1 MKRAFFGGVHPKGY
15 KELSREAAI
24 VPLHPSVVSV
34 AMSQHIGAPC
44 QPLVKVGDRVTVGQ
58 KIGDGQGLCVPVHA
72 SVSGTVTAIEARPH
86 PGGNLQTAIVIESD
100 GRDTL
105 CPTVKPRDPEAV
117 AAMSAEDLIAV
128 IREAG
133 ITGMGGAG
141 FPTSVKLS
149 SGLGKVDTVIVN
161 GAECEPY
168 ITSDDRLMRETP
180 ERVVGG
186 LRVVLQI
193 LQPKRA
199 AIGIEQNKA
208 EVARRLDVDAVAV
221 TSSSETAAAY
231 LRRLSW
237 ELEGSGIELLPL
249 HVRYPQGAEKQ
260 LIQTV
265 TGRCVPPGGLPA
277 HVGCAV
283 FNAATCAAIYDAV
296 YLGLPLVRRAVT
308 VTGSAIAKPG
318 NFLAPI
324 GTAYSDL
331 VEAAGGFALPPY
343 KVLCGGPMM
352 GIAQHTLR
360 TATIKGNNA
369 LTCYSD
375 KDRHETPNPHCI
387 RCGKCVEAC
396 PMHLMPLFL
405 HRAVNRGDLERL
417 DGLHVMDC
425 IECGSCAYGCPAGIP
440 LVQSFRTGKKLVR
453 DAAAREKAKKEA
465 AAK

>member
-199 AIGIEQNKA
+199 AHAGDA
-208 EVARRLDVDAVAV
+208 GFAPPSASSRTSPRPSRPSPPCWGAASTCCRCTSATHRARK
-221 TSSSETAAAY
+221 SSSS
-231 LRRLSW
+231 R
-237 ELEGSGIELLPL
+237 P
-249 HVRYPQGAEKQ
+249 
-260 LIQTV
+260 
-265 TGRCVPPGGLPA
+265 
-277 HVGCAV
+277 
-283 FNAATCAAIYDAV
+283 
-296 YLGLPLVRRAVT
+296 
-308 VTGSAIAKPG
+308 
-318 NFLAPI
+318 
-324 GTAYSDL
+324 
-331 VEAAGGFALPPY
+331 
-343 KVLCGGPMM
+343 
-352 GIAQHTLR
+352 
-360 TATIKGNNA
+360 
-369 LTCYSD
+369 
-375 KDRHETPNPHCI
+375 
-387 RCGKCVEAC
+387 
-396 PMHLMPLFL
+396 
-405 HRAVNRGDLERL
+405 
-417 DGLHVMDC
+417 
-425 IECGSCAYGCPAGIP
+425 
-440 LVQSFRTGKKLVR
+440 
-453 DAAAREKAKKEA
+453 
-465 AAK
+465 

>member
-199 AIGIEQNKA
+199 AIGIEQNKPEA
-208 EVARRLDVDAVAV
+208 IAAISAV
-221 TSSSETAAAY
+221 
-231 LRRLSW
+231 L
-237 ELEGSGIELLPL
+237 GSGIELLPL

-265 TGRCVPPGGLPA
+265 TGSV
-277 HVGCAV
+277 
-283 FNAATCAAIYDAV
+283 
-296 YLGLPLVRRAVT
+296 
-308 VTGSAIAKPG
+308 IAKPG

-343 KVLCGGPMM
+343 KILCGGPMM
-352 GIAQHTLR
+352 GIAQYTLR

-417 DGLHVMDC
+417 DEQHVMDC

-465 AAK
+465 AVK

>member
-15 KELSREAAI
+15 KELSRDAAI

-168 ITSDDRLMRETP
+168 ITGDHRAML
-180 ERVVGG
+180 ERPAEIIGGCCYLAKMFGVSKVVIG
-186 LRVVLQI
+186 VEDN
-193 LQPKRA
+193 KKN
-199 AIGIEQNKA
+199 GIETLNKVIA
-208 EVARRLDVDAVAV
+208 EQKAPVVVE
-221 TSSSETAAAY
+221 S
-231 LRRLSW
+231 LRC
-237 ELEGSGIELLPL
+237 
-249 HVRYPQGAEKQ
+249 RYPQGGEKQ
-260 LIQTV
+260 LCQAI
-265 TGRCVPPGGLPA
+265 TGKQVPPGGLPA
-277 HVGCAV
+277 NIGCAV
-283 FNAATCAAIYDAV
+283 FNINTTIAIYHAIKDGMPV
-296 YLGLPLVRRAVT
+296 VRKVVT
-308 VTGSAIAKPG
+308 VSGSGVVEPK
-318 NFLAPI
+318 NLECPI
-324 GTAYSDL
+324 GTPVSLLFDAC
-331 VEAAGGFALPPY
+331 GGLKDETFKLIA
-343 KVLCGGPMM
+343 GGPMM
-352 GIAQHTLR
+352 GMAQ
-360 TATIKGNNA
+360 ASADFPVAKGTGAVLAFAANENKVSEDP
-369 LTCYSD
+369 T
-375 KDRHETPNPHCI
+375 CI
-387 RCGKCVEAC
+387 RCGRCVEAC
-396 PMHLMPLFL
+396 PMHLEPLYL
-405 HRAVNRGDLERL
+405 YLYVQKNRIEDLEAA
-417 DGLHVMDC
+417 HVMDC
-425 IECGSCAYGCPAGIP
+425 IECGACSYICPGR
-440 LVQSFRTGKKLVR
+440 LHLTHSFKVGKQKV
-453 DAAAREKAKKEA
+453 KEA
-465 AAK
+465 AAKAKAAAEAAKAAEEAKKEA

>member
-1 MKRAFFGGVHPKGY
+1 
-15 KELSREAAI
+15 
-24 VPLHPSVVSV
+24 
-34 AMSQHIGAPC
+34 
-44 QPLVKVGDRVTVGQ
+44 
-58 KIGDGQGLCVPVHA
+58 
-72 SVSGTVTAIEARPH
+72 
-86 PGGNLQTAIVIESD
+86 
-100 GRDTL
+100 
-105 CPTVKPRDPEAV
+105 
-117 AAMSAEDLIAV
+117 
-128 IREAG
+128 
-133 ITGMGGAG
+133 MGGAG

-199 AIGIEQNKA
+199 AIGIEQNKPEA
-208 EVARRLDVDAVAV
+208 IAAISAV
-221 TSSSETAAAY
+221 
-231 LRRLSW
+231 L
-237 ELEGSGIELLPL
+237 GSGIDLLPL

-352 GIAQHTLR
+352 GIAQYTLR

-375 KDRHETPNPHCI
+375 KGRPRDAQPPLHPLRQVRRGLPHAPHAAVPAPRREPRRSGAAGRAARH
-387 RCGKCVEAC
+387 G
-396 PMHLMPLFL
+396 L
-405 HRAVNRGDLERL
+405 HRVRLVRLRLPGGHPARAELPHRQKARARRRRPRKSKEGGRREMNEEALKLTLSSSPHAHSPNSTRRIMLDVCIALLPALIGAIVFFGARALTLTALSVAGCVFFEWAYRRIMKKDNTTGDLSAVVTGIL
-417 DGLHVMDC
+417 VAFVC
-425 IECGSCAYGCPAGIP
+425 PVSC
-440 LVQSFRTGKKLVR
+440 RTGR
-453 DAAAREKAKKEA
+453 S
-465 AAK
+465 

>member
-1 MKRAFFGGVHPKGY
+1 MKHLFFGGVHPKGY

-100 GRDTL
+100 GRGTL

-199 AIGIEQNKA
+199 AIGIEQNKPEA
-208 EVARRLDVDAVAV
+208 IAAISAV
-221 TSSSETAAAY
+221 
-231 LRRLSW
+231 L
-237 ELEGSGIELLPL
+237 GSGIDLLPL

-265 TGRCVPPGGLPA
+265 RVLVGVVLERAVECVHLLGRCGDEYV
-277 HVGCAV
+277 AV
-283 FNAATCAAIYDAV
+283 RAFLD
-296 YLGLPLVRRAVT
+296 LGKQV
-308 VTGSAIAKPG
+308 
-318 NFLAPI
+318 
-324 GTAYSDL
+324 
-331 VEAAGGFALPPY
+331 AGGGKVERQGDVRVNRLV
-343 KVLCGGPMM
+343 VLCDPVQGLGHGGRRKDGQLC
-352 GIAQHTLR
+352 GICR
-360 TATIKGNNA
+360 TRVLSCVVAA
-369 LTCYSD
+369 L
-375 KDRHETPNPHCI
+375 
-387 RCGKCVEAC
+387 
-396 PMHLMPLFL
+396 
-405 HRAVNRGDLERL
+405 
-417 DGLHVMDC
+417 
-425 IECGSCAYGCPAGIP
+425 GC
-440 LVQSFRTGKKLVR
+440 T
-453 DAAAREKAKKEA
+453 AARQHCQ
-465 AAK
+465 

>member
-186 LRVVLQI
+186 LRVGQNENLSVRPARDADHLRVIRFADDHHRVAVPAVLLHKLVDMRHMGARRIDHGNAARLACAIHVRRHAMAADDDRFARRNFIQRFHAANARPAQALNLLRI
-193 LQPKRA
+193 VDQRPKRHA
-199 AIGIEQNKA
+199 GELLFGTLESLEHRAPHA
-208 EVARRLDVDAVAV
+208 EAK
-221 TSSSETAAAY
+221 SGM
-231 LRRLSW
+231 LSDC
-237 ELEGSGIELLPL
+237 EFHTHLLPL
-249 HVRYPQGAEKQ
+249 SEGLLTHYSILPIFIHSRSFSFFLPKRGEFSNFFENIFPRAGLFRMKSAYAGVFSAG
-260 LIQTV
+260 
-265 TGRCVPPGGLPA
+265 GSDFPPLSRAKAASMRSVSASQVSLFMRPARRSAISIGLP
-277 HVGCAV
+277 
-283 FNAATCAAIYDAV
+283 TCTTMRRN
-296 YLGLPLVRRAVT
+296 GL
-308 VTGSAIAKPG
+308 
-318 NFLAPI
+318 
-324 GTAYSDL
+324 
-331 VEAAGGFALPPY
+331 
-343 KVLCGGPMM
+343 
-352 GIAQHTLR
+352 
-360 TATIKGNNA
+360 
-369 LTCYSD
+369 
-375 KDRHETPNPHCI
+375 
-387 RCGKCVEAC
+387 
-396 PMHLMPLFL
+396 
-405 HRAVNRGDLERL
+405 
-417 DGLHVMDC
+417 
-425 IECGSCAYGCPAGIP
+425 
-440 LVQSFRTGKKLVR
+440 
-453 DAAAREKAKKEA
+453 
-465 AAK
+465 

>member
-168 ITSDDRLMRETP
+168 I
-180 ERVVGG
+180 
-186 LRVVLQI
+186 

-199 AIGIEQNKA
+199 AIGIEQNKPEA
-208 EVARRLDVDAVAV
+208 IAAISAV
-221 TSSSETAAAY
+221 
-231 LRRLSW
+231 L
-237 ELEGSGIELLPL
+237 GSGIELLPL

-343 KVLCGGPMM
+343 KILCIPC
-352 GIAQHTLR
+352 APPR
-360 TATIKGNNA
+360 SRAT
-369 LTCYSD
+369 
-375 KDRHETPNPHCI
+375 TP
-387 RCGKCVEAC
+387 
-396 PMHLMPLFL
+396 
-405 HRAVNRGDLERL
+405 
-417 DGLHVMDC
+417 
-425 IECGSCAYGCPAGIP
+425 
-440 LVQSFRTGKKLVR
+440 
-453 DAAAREKAKKEA
+453 
-465 AAK
+465 

>member
-1 MKRAFFGGVHPKGY
+1 MCIR
-15 KELSREAAI
+15 
-24 VPLHPSVVSV
+24 
-34 AMSQHIGAPC
+34 
-44 QPLVKVGDRVTVGQ
+44 DR
-58 KIGDGQGLCVPVHA
+58 
-72 SVSGTVTAIEARPH
+72 
-86 PGGNLQTAIVIESD
+86 
-100 GRDTL
+100 
-105 CPTVKPRDPEAV
+105 
-117 AAMSAEDLIAV
+117 SAEDLIAV

-199 AIGIEQNKA
+199 AIGIEQNKPEA
-208 EVARRLDVDAVAV
+208 IAAISAV
-221 TSSSETAAAY
+221 
-231 LRRLSW
+231 L
-237 ELEGSGIELLPL
+237 GSGIELLPL

-343 KVLCGGPMM
+343 KILCGGPMM
-352 GIAQHTLR
+352 GIAQYTLR

-417 DGLHVMDC
+417 DELHVMDC

>member
-1 MKRAFFGGVHPKGY
+1 MKQAFFGGVHPKGY

-105 CPTVKPRDPEAV
+105 CPTVKPRDHEAV
-117 AAMSAEDLIAV
+117 AAMSAEALIAV

-199 AIGIEQNKA
+199 AIGIEQNKPEA
-208 EVARRLDVDAVAV
+208 IAAISAV
-221 TSSSETAAAY
+221 
-231 LRRLSW
+231 L
-237 ELEGSGIELLPL
+237 GSGIDLLPL

-352 GIAQHTLR
+352 GIAQYTLE

-417 DGLHVMDC
+417 DELHVMDC